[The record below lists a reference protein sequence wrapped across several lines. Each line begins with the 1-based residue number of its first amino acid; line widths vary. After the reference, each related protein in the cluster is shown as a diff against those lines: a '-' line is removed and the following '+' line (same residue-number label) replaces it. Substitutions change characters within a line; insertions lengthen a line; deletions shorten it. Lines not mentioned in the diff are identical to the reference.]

1 MKAACALA
9 QAAFALLVPL
19 AACAQTAPAANAIDA
34 MRLEVLTERI
44 AKLHAQAGLG
54 VMAPRARRDL
64 TQAMH
69 EFDHVLSGLLA
80 SARDP
85 DVRENYALATL
96 LWQGY
101 RDLASRAPSRE
112 NARKL
117 RPRAEEIAWVAA
129 KGARL
134 MEERSRGA
142 IRGSAVRAM
151 QAAVFAQRIAKARL
165 WMRWD
170 IRDPAL
176 EHELREANENLHR
189 AVAALHEAQSESTQ
203 TAEALQ
209 GAQSQ
214 LGFMDDAQRELDQG
228 SNPARAL
235 EFISKAADYIQDSM
249 ERVASAE
256 GAR

>member
-1 MKAACALA
+1 MKAATALA
-9 QAAFALLVPL
+9 QAAFALLL
-19 AACAQTAPAANAIDA
+19 APAAFAEPPPGPSAIDA

-44 AKLHAQAGLG
+44 AKLHAQVGVG

-64 TQAMH
+64 TQALRD
-69 EFDHVLSGLLA
+69 FDRALTGLLA
-80 SARDP
+80 SSGNG

-101 RDLASRAPSRE
+101 RDLASRTPARD

-117 RPRAEEIAWVAA
+117 RARAEEIAWVAA
-129 KGARL
+129 KGSRL
-134 MEERSRGA
+134 VEERSRGA

-151 QAAVFAQRIAKARL
+151 QAATFAQRIAKARL

-176 EHELREANENLHR
+176 ERELSESNENLHR
-189 AVAALHEAQSESTQ
+189 ALAALAATPAASPEA
-203 TAEALQ
+203 AEALQ

-214 LGFMDDAQRELDQG
+214 LGFMDDAQRELDHG
-228 SNPARAL
+228 SNPGRAL
-235 EFISKAADYIQDSM
+235 EFVAKAADYIQDSM
-249 ERVASAE
+249 ERVASAD